1 MSPLKSELIGQGS
14 LIRLC
19 PLLKPTA
26 LSYWVGVWVFL
37 FWGTSGIIY
46 ATVRNQTRKLKM
58 SQETASFF
66 ELIRREGLIVV
77 ALAALVWQVYWLTTT
92 SAAQDKLWR
101 EEMAAYRVEAQ
112 AEAQRRLQA
121 GADIAQAMTKIVAR
135 LDSIEDK
142 VQCQTPND

>member
-1 MSPLKSELIGQGS
+1 
-14 LIRLC
+14 
-19 PLLKPTA
+19 
-26 LSYWVGVWVFL
+26 
-37 FWGTSGIIY
+37 
-46 ATVRNQTRKLKM
+46 M

-66 ELIRREGLIVV
+66 ELVRREGLIVV

-92 SAAQDKLWR
+92 SATQDKLWR

-135 LDSIEDK
+135 LESIEDK
-142 VQCQTPND
+142 VQCQTLND